1 MPNYTNPLPRGKT
14 APVNTFDHLLGQE
27 KWFPDVDYGAT
38 GVKTELSGMPVLC
51 RYVRNT
57 TGGVLLP
64 GEIVTRDAAS
74 AVAND
79 LLKHVVKNTGYI
91 ANTPTPIAGV
101 VDEYVTT
108 SGVADDE
115 HFWMVVQGPTKF
127 DGGEAGAAIGDY
139 IVPHADDG
147 KSGTFAHS
155 GTLDAPDT
163 LCQLIGRQLVILSAT
178 ATTLT
183 RGVCFTKNWG
193 F

>member
-27 KWFPDVDYGAT
+27 KWFPDVDYGAV

-74 AVAND
+74 AVGND
-79 LLKHVVKNTGYI
+79 LLKHVVKNTGLI
-91 ANTPTPIAGV
+91 AGSGAGAPTPIAGV

-127 DGGEAGAAIGDY
+127 DGAGRKG
-139 IVPHADDG
+139 
-147 KSGTFAHS
+147 
-155 GTLDAPDT
+155 
-163 LCQLIGRQLVILSAT
+163 QLLFLRLHLS
-178 ATTLT
+178 
-183 RGVCFTKNWG
+183 
-193 F
+193 